1 MGRLI
6 VSTQMTA
13 DAVMDQIQGWFDP
26 ALESELW
33 GLDQLRAADA
43 LLLGRE
49 TYEFF
54 SSVWPKQADD
64 DHGYAERINCLPKYV
79 ASRTLSGP
87 LDWNAR
93 LIEGDLANTVAELK
107 RSSVGNLVSYGCGE
121 LAHSLAQA
129 GLIDEIRFWLHPV
142 LWGEGLRPLVGG
154 RLALRLRLMGATT
167 FSSGVVLL
175 SYQPNTAEAGVGGAD

>member
-6 VSTQMTA
+6 VSAQMTA
-13 DAVMDQIQGWFDP
+13 DAVMDQNREWFDP
-26 ALESELW
+26 ALESELA

-43 LLLGRE
+43 LVLGCE

-54 SSVWPKQADD
+54 STVWPKQADD
-64 DHGYAERINCLPKYV
+64 GHGHAERINRLPKYV

-87 LDWNAR
+87 LDGNAR
-93 LIEGDLANTVAELK
+93 LIDGDLADTVAELK
-107 RSSVGNLVSYGCGE
+107 RSSVGNLISYGCGE

-142 LWGEGLRPLVGG
+142 LWGEGLRPLVRG
-154 RLALRLRLMGATT
+154 RSALRLRLVGATT

-175 SYQPNTAEAGVGGAD
+175 SYQPISAEAGVGGAD